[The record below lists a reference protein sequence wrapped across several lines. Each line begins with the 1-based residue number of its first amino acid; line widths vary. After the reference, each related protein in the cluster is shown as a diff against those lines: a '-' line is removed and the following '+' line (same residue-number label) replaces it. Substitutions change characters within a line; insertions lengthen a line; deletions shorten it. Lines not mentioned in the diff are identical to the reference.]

1 MQKVIQEFT
10 IGFYDSTGVFSIY
23 AKQHDTGRMLKFHLQ
38 DLDEDYAELLNDDQ
52 ITVTLREQLPNG
64 KSIPDVPIDPSY
76 IDKEELSISVPIT
89 KDMIQMAGVAIC
101 DLTFGS
107 LVDESIISTVKFKL
121 IIDDILPVPESGY
134 EREWF
139 DTWTELWV
147 KLKALEN
154 CMEENETVREDNEV
168 IRQSNEA
175 ERQAAEQVRE
185 SRVQEQVDEAHGY
198 AVMSGSYMQI
208 AGESADS
215 ASDSADLA
223 HMWTNGKADGLSVP
237 SATNNAMFYAGQAM
251 GASGIFNGTTAQWD
265 ALPETEKAK
274 ISTVILSDDDINSFI
289 TYKSN
294 GGSGM
299 MTVGLK
305 NVGIPYVVRQ
315 CTFVPPENK
324 IDDNYT
330 EDDGYRYRKVYGYI
344 FDTWNTNAG
353 GTGVDY
359 APDDLYESDG
369 NIDLF
374 AQWDEQDTGEV
385 VDEQYYLTVNADEGV
400 DTHTDSQ
407 WVDKGESVN
416 VTAIPKAGY
425 AITGGTGDTGAM
437 NEPKTVNI
445 TSEATEYIIS
455 WNQALA
461 TYPYGGFIDNTN
473 PSSSTASNY
482 GKKQIRYTNT
492 SGNIA
497 VADPYQS
504 GSIAIK
510 IGTVVELQMYA
521 GSSDSVPSSVRWY
534 NGNYQ
539 EKYYGTLMSVSW
551 TPTAN
556 ATLTKQSE
564 TGSDS
569 SDAMFSWSVK
579 TT

>member
-76 IDKEELSISVPIT
+76 IDKEELSVSVPIT

-101 DLTFGS
+101 DLVFGS
-107 LVDESIISTVKFKL
+107 LIDETIISTVKFKL

-134 EREWF
+134 ERKWF

-154 CMEENETVREDNEV
+154 RMEENETVREDNEA

-198 AVMSGSYMQI
+198 AVMSGSYMRI

-223 HMWTNGKADGLSVP
+223 HMWANGKADGLSIP

-305 NVGIPYVVRQ
+305 TVGTPYVVRQ
-315 CTFVPPENK
+315 CTFVPPA
-324 IDDNYT
+324 DNYVFT
-330 EDDGYRYRKVYGYI
+330 V
-344 FDTWNTNAG
+344 WNTNAE
-353 GTGVDY
+353 GTGVNY
-359 APDDLYESDG
+359 APNDLYESDG
-369 NIDLF
+369 NIDLY
-374 AQWDEQDTGEV
+374 AQWEQ
-385 VDEQYYLTVNADEGV
+385 
-400 DTHTDSQ
+400 
-407 WVDKGESVN
+407 
-416 VTAIPKAGY
+416 
-425 AITGGTGDTGAM
+425 
-437 NEPKTVNI
+437 
-445 TSEATEYIIS
+445 
-455 WNQALA
+455 
-461 TYPYGGFIDNTN
+461 
-473 PSSSTASNY
+473 
-482 GKKQIRYTNT
+482 R
-492 SGNIA
+492 
-497 VADPYQS
+497 
-504 GSIAIK
+504 
-510 IGTVVELQMYA
+510 
-521 GSSDSVPSSVRWY
+521 
-534 NGNYQ
+534 
-539 EKYYGTLMSVSW
+539 
-551 TPTAN
+551 
-556 ATLTKQSE
+556 
-564 TGSDS
+564 
-569 SDAMFSWSVK
+569 
-579 TT
+579 